1 MIQVCNSLFILQINT
16 HYITLHKSTLYTI
29 HFIYHFD
36 QIELKPL
43 YLVVVEKKKN
53 RKLTTCLIIVGDKLT
68 Y

>member
-1 MIQVCNSLFILQINT
+1 MIQVCNSFILQINT

-43 YLVVVEKKKN
+43 YLVVVEKKEQKVN
-53 RKLTTCLIIVGDKLT
+53 HLS
-68 Y
+68 YYSW

>member
-43 YLVVVEKKKN
+43 YLVVVEKKK
-53 RKLTTCLIIVGDKLT
+53 RTES
-68 Y
+68 

>member
-43 YLVVVEKKKN
+43 YLVVVEKD
-53 RKLTTCLIIVGDKLT
+53 RKLITCLIIVGDKLT